1 MQKKLIALAV
11 AGLASGVAA
20 AQTNVTM
27 YGVLDLAYVYSSGSA
42 GRLGGLNNGTNT
54 FSGISGIGAGNRL
67 GFKGEEALGNGLKA
81 VFTLEY
87 GLEPDSNCGV
97 GTCGLN
103 ARQQFVG
110 LASNYGTVA
119 LGRQYAPGF
128 NATANNDA
136 LDASDFSIQSSLS
149 AINGY
154 TITPNSAARFNN
166 AITYTSN
173 NYSGFKVSAIY
184 GFGENNIGGTY
195 NTDINSVY
203 DNSKVGIGLNY
214 ANGPINLD
222 AVYQSRLSL
231 AIANPNNPPPYKLPG
246 TSHSINEW
254 YVGGSWDFKVVKV
267 FASYQALENN
277 NSILADHNLNVLAG
291 GVGIDS
297 SNLWT
302 AGVSA
307 PIGRGTLGVSYG
319 RLTTDRNLVSDGV
332 SWGAGTQYVYPLS
345 KRTSVYGAYSYF
357 SNNSNVLLPGQVI
370 AVPGIVGAAGE
381 SNYALG
387 AGITHS
393 F

>member
-27 YGVLDLAYVYSSGSA
+27 YGVLDLAYVYSSGNA
-42 GRLGGLNNGTNT
+42 GYTRAGLKIPGTNT
-54 FSGISGIGAGNRL
+54 FSGLSGIGAGNRL

-87 GLEPDSNCGV
+87 GLDPDLNCGI

-128 NATANNDA
+128 NASANNDA
-136 LDASDFSIQSSLS
+136 LDASDFGIQSSLS
-149 AINGY
+149 ALNGM
-154 TITPNSAARFNN
+154 TITPNSPARFNN
-166 AITYTSN
+166 AITYTSPDF
-173 NYSGFKVSAIY
+173 SGFKASAIY
-184 GFGENNIGGTY
+184 SFGESNLGGYNNASTLDG
-195 NTDINSVY
+195 
-203 DNSKVGIGLNY
+203 SKLGVGLNY

-231 AIANPNNPPPYKLPG
+231 ALANPNNPPPYKLPG
-246 TSHSINEW
+246 TSSSINEW
-254 YVGGSWDFKVVKV
+254 YVGGSYDFKVVKV
-267 FASYQALENN
+267 FASYQALDNN
-277 NSILADHNLNVLAG
+277 NNVL
-291 GVGIDS
+291 VTGIDS
-297 SNLWT
+297 SDLWSV
-302 AGVSA
+302 GVSA
-307 PIGRGTLGVSYG
+307 PIGRGTLGLSYG
-319 RLTTDRNLVSDGV
+319 RLVTDRNYASDGV
-332 SWGAGTQYVYPLS
+332 SWGAGTQYTYPLS

-357 SNNSNVLLPGQVI
+357 NNNKNVFPVSAAQAI
-370 AVPGIVGAAGE
+370 AVPGVVGAPGE